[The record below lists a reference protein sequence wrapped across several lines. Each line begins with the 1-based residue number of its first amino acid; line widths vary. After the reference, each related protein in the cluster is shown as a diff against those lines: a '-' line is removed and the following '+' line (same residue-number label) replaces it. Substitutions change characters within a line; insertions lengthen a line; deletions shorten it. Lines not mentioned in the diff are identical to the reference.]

1 MTKLFFD
8 YPANVRF
15 LSYPQL
21 PLMKN
26 LLFALII
33 SLITFS
39 CNNSSESAAQT
50 TDSLQQLL
58 QSIRDS
64 ITKYPDDLKPKYNLA
79 IVLQD
84 AGRYKEAVLALD
96 SMNVSKGDSTDLRIY
111 FDYLFKRSELL
122 ELAGDTTEAIKTLEL
137 FVMPGELTQAGFRL
151 TNLYAET
158 KNPKAI
164 LFCDEMNRNDSSGRD
179 PHPPYFKGIYYY
191 NIGEVDKALLHFD
204 ECIRKDYN
212 FTEAYLEKGII
223 FYKQKK
229 YTAAI
234 NTFDLALKIFNSF
247 SDAFFWK
254 AKCQEA
260 LGQNQDA
267 KLNYQRAFGLD
278 KTFIEAKESA
288 DRINNN

>member
-8 YPANVRF
+8 SPANVRF

-26 LLFALII
+26 LFIGFVVSI
-33 SLITFS
+33 VTFS
-39 CNNSSESAAQT
+39 CNNSSEPATQT

-64 ITKYPDDLKPKYNLA
+64 IAKYPDDPKPKYNLA

-84 AGRYKEAVLALD
+84 AGKYKEAVLALD
-96 SMNVSKGDSTDLRIY
+96 SMNVSKADSTDLRLY

-158 KNPKAI
+158 KNQKAI
-164 LFCDEMNRNDSSGRD
+164 LFCDEMNKNDASGRD
-179 PHPPYFKGIYYY
+179 PHPSYFKGIYYY
-191 NIGEVDKALLHFD
+191 NIGEQGKALLQFD

-212 FTEAYLEKGII
+212 FTDAYLEKGII

-229 YTAAI
+229 YNDAI
-234 NTFDLALKIFNSF
+234 KTFDLALKVSSSF
-247 SDAFFWK
+247 SEAFFWK

-260 LGQNQDA
+260 IGQNQDA
-267 KLNYQRAFGLD
+267 KLNYQRAYGLD
-278 KTFIEAKESA
+278 KTLIEAKEKA
-288 DRINNN
+288 DKL